1 MTQQAR
7 RDDGPRDVAHRPRL
21 LAIQITV
28 TVLALSTLW
37 GWIIIDVVN
46 SRAHRF
52 EGAANELTNISR
64 ALAAFT
70 GKTLEGIQAQLM
82 AFDELYQ
89 RIGSSARHDPAVV
102 ASFVELARNTSG
114 IRAFALQGADGV
126 TVQSAVLEEDGQYIV
141 PKKNFDASN
150 RPYFRHFAD
159 NWNPER
165 AGELHIGSPVK
176 GAVTGQWALPIVR
189 PRVGAD
195 GTFAGVVLMTFLIQD
210 FHKIYRT
217 FEFEDLFT
225 IGLARLDGI
234 ILARIP
240 FVDSYIGLS
249 ISEDSLFTK
258 HIKESPANIFRT
270 IAPTDE
276 RDRLVGYHVV
286 SGFPVVV
293 VVSNTITDILRP
305 WWTQVWTLL
314 ATGIVA
320 SMVLLALMRQ
330 VFLRTRDLEAEDQRL
345 RAMVELRTAELHEA
359 IDEVTS
365 GNTALHESEERFRVL
380 VHNNPY
386 GIQEIDTR
394 GYITFTNPAH
404 DKIYGYTDGEMVGK
418 PIWELL
424 DSKTEQDKLRQY
436 LEELVREQP
445 PPTPYFEQD
454 RTKDGRLID
463 ILVHWAYKRDSEGC
477 VIGFISTLSGPSGGM
492 M

>member
-1 MTQQAR
+1 LCGKVKGNAMTQQAR

-165 AGELHIGSPVK
+165 A
-176 GAVTGQWALPIVR
+176 
-189 PRVGAD
+189 
-195 GTFAGVVLMTFLIQD
+195 
-210 FHKIYRT
+210 
-217 FEFEDLFT
+217 
-225 IGLARLDGI
+225 
-234 ILARIP
+234 
-240 FVDSYIGLS
+240 
-249 ISEDSLFTK
+249 
-258 HIKESPANIFRT
+258 
-270 IAPTDE
+270 
-276 RDRLVGYHVV
+276 
-286 SGFPVVV
+286 
-293 VVSNTITDILRP
+293 
-305 WWTQVWTLL
+305 
-314 ATGIVA
+314 
-320 SMVLLALMRQ
+320 
-330 VFLRTRDLEAEDQRL
+330 
-345 RAMVELRTAELHEA
+345 
-359 IDEVTS
+359 
-365 GNTALHESEERFRVL
+365 
-380 VHNNPY
+380 
-386 GIQEIDTR
+386 
-394 GYITFTNPAH
+394 
-404 DKIYGYTDGEMVGK
+404 
-418 PIWELL
+418 
-424 DSKTEQDKLRQY
+424 
-436 LEELVREQP
+436 
-445 PPTPYFEQD
+445 
-454 RTKDGRLID
+454 
-463 ILVHWAYKRDSEGC
+463 
-477 VIGFISTLSGPSGGM
+477 
-492 M
+492 